1 MSSDAKGR
9 TSGRIRAALRF
20 DKRATAGAFVL
31 LLLAVMA
38 LAAPLLAPD
47 GPSASDV
54 QLLAEPSY
62 AHPLGTDGQGQ
73 DVFAQFVWGA
83 RSSLLM
89 AVVVGTG
96 TTVLAVAVGLLA
108 AYWRGLGDD
117 AISLVVNIVLT
128 IPGLPLIIVLAAF
141 LPPGTGTIMLVLTVT
156 GWAYGA
162 RVIRSQ
168 ALTLRER
175 DFVAASTVVGERP
188 LRTVFVEILPNMWS
202 VIVAFFVGQVVFALT
217 AGSALEFLGLGD
229 AGTASW
235 GTMLY
240 WAQNDSALLQG
251 AWWTFTA
258 PGLAIAATAGGLTL
272 VNFAIDRAANPRLRS
287 RSRIRRVAGAPT
299 PVVRDAR

>member
-1 MSSDAKGR
+1 MTALLTEVR
-9 TSGRIRAALRF
+9 RAAAF
-20 DKRATAGAFVL
+20 DRRATAGACVL
-31 LLLAVMA
+31 LLLVLIA
-38 LAAPLLAPD
+38 LLAPLIAPD
-47 GPSASDV
+47 GPNATDV
-54 QLLAEPSY
+54 RLLAEPSG
-62 AHPLGTDGQGQ
+62 AHLFGTDGQGQ

-89 AVVVGTG
+89 AAVVGTG
-96 TTVLAVAVGLLA
+96 TTVLAVAVGIIS
-108 AYWRGLGDD
+108 AYLRGLGDD
-117 AISLVVNIVLT
+117 LISLLVNVVLT

-202 VIVAFFVGQVVFALT
+202 VIAAFFFGQVVFALT

-251 AWWTFTA
+251 AWWTFTV

-272 VNFAIDRAANPRLRS
+272 VNFAIDRAAHPRLRS

-299 PVVRDAR
+299 PVVRDVR